1 MNPADIESHLKWVLL
16 QWMII
21 IAAAWFFGRLGKRM
35 GQPPVVGEI
44 LAGLLLGPSALGLI
58 WPENWPPL
66 FPASTRESLQ
76 LLGKIGLILLLFQ
89 VGMEF
94 DFRHFRARTRTV
106 ISVSLAGILAP
117 AAGGL
122 CIGPWLHEHFAP
134 RTDFPGFQLCV
145 CTALSITALPVL
157 GRMLLEMRLERTALG
172 AMAISAAAI
181 DDVVGWI
188 GLAAVTFLAAAQFH
202 WTPVLLQAAGVLLF
216 FLALLYVA
224 GPALKWFWKRSAA
237 RVEPA
242 DASKMPSTFLAVLLI
257 CLFGCC
263 LVTNL
268 LGVFSFF
275 GAFLL
280 GVALH
285 EQADLVKAWRDQL
298 SNFVMVALAPV
309 YFTNTGLRAQIG
321 SLDSSAAW
329 LGCVLVLLTGAAG
342 KLFGCWAAA
351 RASGQTPRES
361 ISIAALMNTRALMGL
376 VAINVGYELGL
387 LPRELFTMF
396 VIMSLATTAMTG
408 PLLKW
413 SLPVEL
419 RRLAPGFAPAEDKE
433 AQAP

>member
-1 MNPADIESHLKWVLL
+1 MNPADIESHLKLVLL

-35 GQPPVVGEI
+35 GQPLAVGEI

-58 WPENWPPL
+58 WPKDWPPS
-66 FPASTRESLQ
+66 PSWPRPNS
-76 LLGKIGLILLLFQ
+76 
-89 VGMEF
+89 
-94 DFRHFRARTRTV
+94 
-106 ISVSLAGILAP
+106 AGRRCCCKP
-117 AAGGL
+117 
-122 CIGPWLHEHFAP
+122 
-134 RTDFPGFQLCV
+134 
-145 CTALSITALPVL
+145 
-157 GRMLLEMRLERTALG
+157 
-172 AMAISAAAI
+172 
-181 DDVVGWI
+181 
-188 GLAAVTFLAAAQFH
+188 
-202 WTPVLLQAAGVLLF
+202 AGVLLF

-224 GPALKWFWKRSAA
+224 GPALKWFWKKSAA

-242 DASKMPSTFLAVLLI
+242 DASKMPSTFLAALLI

-263 LVTNL
+263 LVTNF

-285 EQADLVKAWRDQL
+285 EQADLVKAWRDQV

-309 YFTNTGLRAQIG
+309 YFTNTGLRAEIG
-321 SLDSSAAW
+321 SINSSAAW
-329 LGCVLVLLTGAAG
+329 QGCALVLLTGAAG

-351 RASGQTPRES
+351 RASGQTQRES
-361 ISIAALMNTRALMGL
+361 LCIAALMNTRALMGL

-419 RRLAPGFAPAEDKE
+419 RPLLPGFDSLRRSKGN
-433 AQAP
+433 